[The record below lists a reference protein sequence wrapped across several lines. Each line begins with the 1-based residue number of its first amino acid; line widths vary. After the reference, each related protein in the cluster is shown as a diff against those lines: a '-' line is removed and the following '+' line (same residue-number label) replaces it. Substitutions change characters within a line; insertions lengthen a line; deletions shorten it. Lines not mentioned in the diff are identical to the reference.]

1 MILMQDGA
9 PGHCAAE
16 TIEDLHQRGITI
28 LKWPP
33 YSPDLN
39 PIETLWNIMKNWIQ
53 HKYGHID
60 TISSY
65 TRLRAIIIEAWEA
78 IPDERI

>member
-1 MILMQDGA
+1 M
-9 PGHCAAE
+9 
-16 TIEDLHQRGITI
+16 I

-78 IPDERI
+78 IPDERIQELIETMPIRCQAIINANGGYTIY